1 MSGGVDS
8 TVTAYLLQKAGHEVI
23 GVNFNFTRNKRDGD
37 DISRGR
43 HSVVPCMGEFY
54 EPELEEIASKLKI
67 KIIYKDYACEFRNK
81 IINYFVTEYE
91 HGRTPNPCALCNPTM
106 KFAKLIEVMKEEN
119 CDMIA
124 TGHYA
129 KVGESKIV
137 GDDILSSRVG
147 SSTASSQAFVG
158 ASSTSPHRY
167 YIQKSSNQKKDQSYM
182 LYRLTQEQLSH
193 IIFPL
198 GDMDKND
205 VRKIAAELG
214 LKVADKKDSQ
224 DVCFIEASKI
234 VGDDILS
241 SHVGASIASPLDYKE
256 YIKRYEFGNDYREKI
271 ALGLLKEDEILSK
284 PYFKKG
290 EFVDL
295 SGKVLGYHNGIVNYT
310 IGQRKGLNIAFGER
324 KFVVRI
330 DSEKNQVVL
339 GSNDDLMSTEF
350 KMKDVVFSGHDEN
363 IIGKKFYAKLR
374 YRHDGTLCEIREV
387 ASDCKGKLCDT
398 NATCRGEHC
407 EPESTIYTCHLLEPV
422 RAITPGQS
430 AVFYDDEGRVMF
442 GGIIA

>member
-1 MSGGVDS
+1 MKVLVAMSGGVDS

-23 GVNFNFTRNKRDGD
+23 GVNFNFTR
-37 DISRGR
+37 
-43 HSVVPCMGEFY
+43 MGEHC

-67 KIIYKDYACEFRNK
+67 KIIYKDYACEFHNK

-106 KFAKLIEVMKEEN
+106 KFAKLLEVMKEEG

-129 KVGESKIV
+129 KVGSSPLFV
-137 GDDILSSRVG
+137 GDDILSSHVG
-147 SSTASSQAFVG
+147 ASTASPQASVG
-158 ASSTSPHRY
+158 ASTASPLRH
-167 YIQKSSNQKKDQSYM
+167 YIQKSSNQQKDQSYM

-214 LKVADKKDSQ
+214 LSVADKKDSQ
-224 DVCFIEASKI
+224 DVCFIDAST
-234 VGDDILS
+234 
-241 SHVGASIASPLDYKE
+241 ASPLDYKE
-256 YIKRYEFGNDYREKI
+256 FIKRYEFGPDYREKI
-271 ALGLLKEDEILSK
+271 ALGLLKEEDILSK

-295 SGKVLGYHNGIVNYT
+295 DGKVLGYHNGIINYT

-324 KFVVRI
+324 KFVVKI
-330 DSEKNQVVL
+330 DIEKNQVVL
-339 GSNDDLMSTEF
+339 GSNDDLFSSEF

-374 YRHDGTLCEIREV
+374 YRHDGTLCEINNKGDGDNYCNKRDGH
-387 ASDCKGKLCDT
+387 SICK
-398 NATCRGEHC
+398 C
-407 EPESTIYTCHLLEPV
+407 EPLCHCNGESHESNIYTCKLVEPV

-430 AVFYDDEGRVMF
+430 AVFYDENGRVMF
-442 GGIIA
+442 GGIIV